1 MKNKFKMF
9 GLLVL
14 TMIATLVIGATKV
27 DAENVADKLTVNS
40 WTYSNPP
47 LSFPHTFYT
56 RTSSNNRY
64 VYCTDYVKKTPR
76 SGITYTKS
84 GLVTDNGVNYIVKNA
99 FTNIK
104 KTEDYFVYQTALWIY
119 MQDKGLMSKSS
130 HITTFKNT
138 VTKSNSA
145 TATKIK
151 NIVANAKK
159 ASKNDTSAP
168 TISITGVNGVTF
180 SLDTDKKYYVSSK
193 IKVTSSTGKYD
204 VSFTNAPK
212 GTTYKIKDG
221 YLYVYVL
228 ASEISNLKTS
238 FTINVSNSK
247 TIYTVYNYKP
257 SNSNYQKV
265 AVPYKDVKTAKASL
279 NLIINKTVSI
289 PVNKVDANTKK
300 AVSGAELQITNSSGK
315 VIDKWVTDG
324 KEHKVT
330 GLSQGTYTLTET
342 KAPNGYNLNNVSIKF
357 TIDSKGNVK
366 NSDGITVTSISYL
379 DYQALKVIKIDK
391 DTSKAISGAKLQITN
406 SSGKVIDSW
415 VTDGKEHTI
424 TSLSQ
429 GTYTLSEKEAPE
441 GYILNNDSVKFIV
454 DKYGKVTDLNGND
467 LIKLTITNVK
477 NSVTI
482 SKQDITTNK
491 ELPGATLVLKDEN
504 DKVIDTWVSTTTSHV
519 INGLAAGSY
528 KLTET
533 ISPKGYVISK
543 ETITF
548 TIDKYGKI
556 VDKNGNKIDKVVMYN
571 TPEKERNVII
581 SKQDITTSKEL
592 PGATLKVLDKN
603 DKVIDTWVSGT
614 EPHQIKGIAIGTYT
628 LVEVIAPNGY
638 ILSSEEIKF
647 TIDKDGNVLDKN
659 NKKIDKVV
667 MYNTPKKQINIEIS
681 KQDITT
687 RKELPGASLTV
698 VDSNNKIID
707 TWISSTE
714 PHIIKDIATGT
725 YTLTETQAPN
735 GYVLSTEKIKFTIDK
750 DGKITDKDG
759 NKIEKIVMYNKPIE
773 EKTITISKQ
782 DITTSKELPGASLT
796 LKDENG
802 NIIDS
807 WISENTAHKI
817 EKIKAGTYILTET
830 QAPNGYVLST
840 EEIKF
845 TIDKNGQ
852 IYDND
857 GNKIEKIV
865 MFNSPIKKVNVEIS
879 KQDIATSKEL
889 PGASLTVK
897 DESGKIIDSWVSG
910 TESHIIKDLTEGTYT
925 LTETQAPDGYVLSSE
940 MITFKID
947 KNGKL
952 VNSKG
957 ESIDKIIMYNEKEN
971 KTFNVPIVKQDS
983 KTHKNLA
990 GATFEIKDQDGN
1002 KVDSWVSTVEAHTIE
1017 LEAGVYTLTEIS
1029 APKGYILNNTP
1040 ITFNVTN
1047 DGKITDKDGNLINT
1061 IIMNNTKE
1069 EVITKVK
1076 ISKQDVTNGKELPG
1090 AHLVVKDK
1098 DGNVIDNWTST
1109 DKPHEITGLTPGKY
1123 TLNELIAPN
1132 GYVLSDE
1139 TITFE
1144 VKEDGSVTSV
1154 VMYNKPEDVPTT
1166 PSKPTTPG
1174 KEIEVENTSSFKNIA
1189 SSLFGG
1195 IALSLGTFT
1204 IYKKKKEFN

>member
-64 VYCTDYVKKTPR
+64 VYCTDYIKKTPR

-84 GLVTDNGVNYIVKNA
+84 GIVTDNGVNYIVKNA

-315 VIDKWVTDG
+315 VIDKWVSDG

-647 TIDKDGNVLDKN
+647 TIDKDG
-659 NKKIDKVV
+659 
-667 MYNTPKKQINIEIS
+667 
-681 KQDITT
+681 
-687 RKELPGASLTV
+687 
-698 VDSNNKIID
+698 
-707 TWISSTE
+707 
-714 PHIIKDIATGT
+714 
-725 YTLTETQAPN
+725 
-735 GYVLSTEKIKFTIDK
+735 
-750 DGKITDKDG
+750 KITDKDG

-1002 KVDSWVSTVEAHTIE
+1002 KIDSWVSTVEAHTIE
-1017 LEAGVYTLTEIS
+1017 LETGVYTLTEIS